1 MTKLIKTRFHTK
13 RFNLGTICKVKVP
26 ANKMDSHGAFHNAF
40 VEIIS
45 KKDFTKRFKE
55 LEVTPD
61 RVPCRMI
68 KVPNAKHPDKVIGL
82 EYALPRT
89 WLRIEKAGK
98 PRCDCDLR
106 KVLMITGCVCGGI

>member
-45 KKDFTKRFKE
+45 KKEFTKRFKE

-98 PRCDCDLR
+98 PRCDCDL
-106 KVLMITGCVCGGI
+106 KTVLMVSGCVCGGI